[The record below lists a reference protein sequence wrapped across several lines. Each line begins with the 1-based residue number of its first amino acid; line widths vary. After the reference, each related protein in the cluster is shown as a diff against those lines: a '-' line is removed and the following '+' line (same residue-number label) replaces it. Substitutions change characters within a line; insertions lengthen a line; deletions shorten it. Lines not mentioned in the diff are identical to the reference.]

1 MDFSLPGG
9 DPFGGDPFGG
19 NPFGGEPPVCPI
31 GVNRRYPDSNWGSK
45 ICNLL
50 PYHLAISPAFSPQKC
65 LPPRAVVF
73 CNLKKVKK
81 KKTEAKLT
89 YAYDVTKFNSRSSSI
104 VRYALL
110 FRIKNSRYR
119 IGSLREQ
126 FVKKLSA
133 RCYNPNRKSLVA
145 FYGILCRLKV
155 SETPFVTTVDDRVKL
170 LKVLQELDF
179 FGHNPINE
187 EEISEI
193 YKFFE
198 KWKKSPKYP
207 VNRLKRFI
215 ENLEDEIENI
225 GPEKPEL

>member
-1 MDFSLPGG
+1 MLMMSPLQSLILEVLASL
-9 DPFGGDPFGG
+9 DM
-19 NPFGGEPPVCPI
+19 
-31 GVNRRYPDSNWGSK
+31 RYYLGLK
-45 ICNLL
+45 I
-50 PYHLAISPAFSPQKC
+50 ADMEVDQ
-65 LPPRAVVF
+65 
-73 CNLKKVKK
+73 
-81 KKTEAKLT
+81 
-89 YAYDVTKFNSRSSSI
+89 AY
-104 VRYALL
+104 
-110 FRIKNSRYR
+110 
-119 IGSLREQ
+119 

-155 SETPFVTTVDDRVKL
+155 SETPFVTTVDDRLKL

-207 VNRLKRFI
+207 VNRLKRLI

-225 GPEKPEL
+225 GPDKPEL